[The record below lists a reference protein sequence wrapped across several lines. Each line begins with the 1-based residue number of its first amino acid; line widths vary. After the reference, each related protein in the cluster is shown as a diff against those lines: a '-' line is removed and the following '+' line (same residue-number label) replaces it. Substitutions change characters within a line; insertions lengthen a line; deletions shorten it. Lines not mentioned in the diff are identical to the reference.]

1 MGWKYLLFDLDGTVT
16 DPQEGILN
24 CVKYVYQASGLEIPP
39 DDMLLSYI
47 GPPLI
52 DGFQEIAGMTY
63 QEAVEAA
70 AKYRERYGVTG
81 LFENRVYDGM
91 EGALARLKEMG
102 CHIAM
107 ATSKPEIYA
116 RRILEHFDLL
126 KYFDQVVGGALDGSR
141 NQKADVIREAL
152 RRLELAEEERGK
164 VIMIGDRKH
173 DIIGAKECGI
183 ASLGV
188 YYGFAPAGELEEC
201 GADYVI
207 RNVGQLVP
215 FFQNK
220 AMATN
225 VNGSG
230 CQPG

>member
-24 CVKYVYQASGLEIPP
+24 CVKYAYRAAGLEIPP
-39 DDMLLSYI
+39 DDALFSYI
-47 GPPLI
+47 GPPLL

-63 QEAVEAA
+63 EEAVEAA
-70 AKYRERYGVTG
+70 AKYRERYSVTG

-91 EGALARLKEMG
+91 EEALGRLKEMG
-102 CHIAM
+102 YGIAM

-116 RRILEHFDLL
+116 LRILEHFDLL
-126 KYFDQVVGGALDGSR
+126 KYFDQVAGSTLDGSR
-141 NQKADVIREAL
+141 NRKGDVIREAF
-152 RRLELAEEERGK
+152 RRLGLKEEERGDA
-164 VIMIGDRKH
+164 IMIGDRKH

-207 RNVGQLVP
+207 QNVEELVP
-215 FFQNK
+215 FF
-220 AMATN
+220 TR
-225 VNGSG
+225 
-230 CQPG
+230 

>member
-116 RRILEHFDLL
+116 RRILEHFD
-126 KYFDQVVGGALDGSR
+126 QVVGGALDGSR